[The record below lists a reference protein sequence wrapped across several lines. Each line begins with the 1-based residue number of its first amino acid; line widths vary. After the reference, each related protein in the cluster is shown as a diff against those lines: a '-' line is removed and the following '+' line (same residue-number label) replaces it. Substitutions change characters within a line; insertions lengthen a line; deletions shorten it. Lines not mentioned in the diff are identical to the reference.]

1 MVSSLSIAFPTS
13 PTAASREVARRMDP
27 ARALIDRALSGDA
40 GAFRE
45 IFRAH
50 RQDVAR
56 VVYRMLGPSADVDD
70 VVQEVFLHVY
80 RSLPAFRGES
90 RFSTWLYRLAVN
102 VTRMHLRKGRSR
114 PRFAD
119 MEVPDV
125 ASEDDARRDDP
136 EALSEQRERVRVLY
150 RLLDGL
156 GEKKREVI
164 VLHDFEGMP
173 AKEIATLVGAP
184 VLTVR
189 TRLFYAR
196 KELYAAMAAEPT
208 LAGVV
213 ASLEKSAPASD
224 PAASKPAEAGAVED
238 GPAAEERDHAD

>member
-1 MVSSLSIAFPTS
+1 MLSSISIAFPS
-13 PTAASREVARRMDP
+13 SATADSREAARRMDP

-40 GAFRE
+40 AAFRE

-56 VVYRMLGPSADVDD
+56 VVYRLLGPSPDVDD

-80 RSLPAFRGES
+80 RSLPSFRGDS

-102 VTRMHLRKGRSR
+102 VARMHLRKGRSR

-119 MEVPDV
+119 VDLPDV
-125 ASEDDARRDDP
+125 ASEDEARRDDP
-136 EALSEQRERVRVLY
+136 ESLSEQRLRVRALY

-156 GEKKREVI
+156 GDKKREVI

-173 AKEIATLVGAP
+173 AKEISALVGAP

-196 KELYAAMAAEPT
+196 KELYAAMATEPLLESV
-208 LAGVV
+208 LAALQKDGT
-213 ASLEKSAPASD
+213 S
-224 PAASKPAEAGAVED
+224 AEARESR
-238 GPAAEERDHAD
+238 P

>member
-1 MVSSLSIAFPTS
+1 MDMLSSISIAFPTS
-13 PTAASREVARRMDP
+13 ATAESREAARRMDP

-40 GAFRE
+40 SAFRE

-56 VVYRMLGPSADVDD
+56 VVYRLLGPSPDVDD

-80 RSLPAFRGES
+80 RSLPSFRGDS

-119 MEVPDV
+119 VDVPDV
-125 ASEDDARRDDP
+125 ASEEDARRDDP
-136 EALSEQRERVRVLY
+136 ESLSEQRLRVRALY
-150 RLLDGL
+150 DLLDKL

-173 AKEIATLVGAP
+173 AKEIAALVGAP

-196 KELYAAMAAEPT
+196 KELYAAMASEPLLEGVLAALNKATEVAET
-208 LAGVV
+208 R
-213 ASLEKSAPASD
+213 
-224 PAASKPAEAGAVED
+224 
-238 GPAAEERDHAD
+238 EENRPFGHSSRESQP